1 MSSQKRLPH
10 SWFVGVGSKRRSSP
24 CAQPSPET
32 LSFRSSQQATVEPL
46 TSSASLAPC
55 AQNQNKKIPTYFS
68 NMFIQE
74 KGWSERLKLGGCG
87 AGGAC
92 GPCSAAQPPGAAH
105 LTSRCWAPDPLRPL
119 FTAPLWIN
127 PLSVRPEMLSGR
139 QACVASHV
147 SNLL

>member
-74 KGWSERLKLGGCG
+74 KGWSERLKPGGCG
-87 AGGAC
+87 AGGRVVPAAR
-92 GPCSAAQPPGAAH
+92 CSLLAQPTSHPGVGPQTH
-105 LTSRCWAPDPLRPL
+105 FGHCSPPPCGLIPCQSGQRCSRGDRP
-119 FTAPLWIN
+119 A
-127 PLSVRPEMLSGR
+127 
-139 QACVASHV
+139 
-147 SNLL
+147 